1 MKKAAFILLLIVG
14 ALHLKAQDI
23 ISIRPTDSLIN
34 RLKLTPVPFQLKKP
48 FTMGNTVNILA
59 SNDVSNIDHM
69 PIAVLGGNYKMP
81 VKIIG
86 GYYSMPVIGAGG
98 KKSLPETPNN
108 LPGLPTFKTP

>member
-1 MKKAAFILLLIVG
+1 
-14 ALHLKAQDI
+14 
-23 ISIRPTDSLIN
+23 
-34 RLKLTPVPFQLKKP
+34 
-48 FTMGNTVNILA
+48 MGNTVNILA

-86 GYYSMPVIGAGG
+86 GYYSMPVLGAGG